1 MKWMLFVIVTTLAL
15 PAFGQASEKPAA
27 LLGFQITEF
36 KSVVEKYSLQGR
48 GMVRH
53 QSPEFRNRIVGV
65 RLRYV
70 LRLRNEPYTYSST
83 VWVVL
88 TNGAGLVEVNAF
100 VPDAILNTLRTEKDY
115 AVFEWSVDGWFFMNP
130 GKVTGS

>member
-1 MKWMLFVIVTTLAL
+1 MRWMLFVIGVSLAT
-15 PAFGQASEKPAA
+15 PALCQSPEKPPPT
-27 LLGFQITEF
+27 LGFQITEF
-36 KSVVEKYSLQGR
+36 KSVVEKYSLLGR

-70 LRLRNEPYTYSST
+70 LRLKNEPYTHNST

-100 VPDAILNTLRTEKDY
+100 LPEAILNTLRTEKDY
-115 AVFEWSVDGWFFMNP
+115 PVFEWSVDGWFFMNP
-130 GKVTGS
+130 GKVTGG